1 MKPPAFQFY
10 ADDFLG
16 GTLNF
21 TDAEVGLYI
30 RLLCVQ
36 WSSGGLVDDDFELES
51 YGKGAT
57 SVKRV
62 KSKFKKC
69 EDGLLRNPRL
79 EAERIKQEAYRASR
93 SNNGKHGGRPNK
105 PHENHMLSQTKA
117 QESSP
122 SPSPIVEREREASLP
137 EIPPMSRKDY
147 DSLCQMRGVPSECA
161 EWFWNTH
168 DARNWTDATG
178 QIIRKVE
185 PVLLNAFKNWRAKAS
200 QTQPGSK
207 PSQSVYSITK
217 VIEAKKEQADGL
229 KARWAVETGLDT
241 TWSSDKAK
249 ADYRELK
256 KEIKE
261 LSQKLAS
268 MA

>member
-10 ADDFLG
+10 ADDFIG
-16 GTLNF
+16 GTVDL
-21 TDAEVGLYI
+21 TTEQVGAYI
-30 RLLCVQ
+30 RLLCYQ
-36 WSSGGLVDDDFELES
+36 WN
-51 YGKGAT
+51 KGAIPDNAEAIN
-57 SVKRV
+57 RV
-62 KSKFKKC
+62 AGCVVHNDVITKFPN
-69 EDGLLRNPRL
+69 LRNERL
-79 EAERIKQEAYRASR
+79 ERERSKQEEYRRKQSE
-93 SNNGKHGGRPNK
+93 NGKRGMKSRWN
-105 PHENHMLSQTKA
+105 E
-117 QESSP
+117 ESGYNGAITTLQPKHNSP

-147 DSLCQMRGVPSECA
+147 DSLCQMRGIPTECA
-161 EWFWNTH
+161 DWFWNTH

-200 QTQPGSK
+200 QAQSGSK

-241 TWSSDKAK
+241 TWSSEKAK

-261 LSQKLAS
+261 LNQKLAG

>member
-10 ADDFLG
+10 ADDFVAG
-16 GTLNF
+16 VADMTQS
-21 TDAEVGLYI
+21 EVGAYI
-30 RLLCVQ
+30 LLLCHQ
-36 WSSGGLVDDDFELES
+36 WSRGEIPSDKARASMIAKGEISEHVSGKFPA
-51 YGKGAT
+51 GKNA
-57 SVKRV
+57 
-62 KSKFKKC
+62 
-69 EDGLLRNPRL
+69 RL
-79 EAERIKQEAYRASR
+79 EQEREKQSAYREMQSQKGQASA
-93 SNNGKHGGRPNK
+93 
-105 PHENHMLSQTKA
+105 KA
-117 QESSP
+117 RFNRGSTAVQFRLEPKVNSP
-122 SPSPIVEREREASLP
+122 SPSPLVEREREASLP
-137 EIPPMSRKDY
+137 EIPPMPRKDF
-147 DSLCQMRGVPSECA
+147 DSLCQMRGIPTECA

-200 QTQPGSK
+200 QTQSGSK

-241 TWSSDKAK
+241 TWSSEKAK

-261 LSQKLAS
+261 LNQKLS
-268 MA
+268 GMA